1 MCRQPDAQAVTG
13 VAVQPIREQDAGVMP
28 FFDIG
33 PVQLG
38 QTKEGTG
45 LQQSG
50 GQHQVI
56 VIL

>member
-28 FFDIG
+28 FFGIG

-45 LQQSG
+45 LQQHRGS
-50 GQHQVI
+50 HQI
-56 VIL
+56 VVNL